1 MHNHYLYKNKEEN
14 LMLDVKNLDID
25 YQLKSEELIK
35 ELLFLQQ
42 YDKISAREEDID
54 DLDSLDNDERG
65 FIC

>member
-1 MHNHYLYKNKEEN
+1 
-14 LMLDVKNLDID
+14 MLDVKNLDID

>member
-1 MHNHYLYKNKEEN
+1 
-14 LMLDVKNLDID
+14 MLDVRDLDID

-42 YDKISAREEDID
+42 YDKTYAREEDID
-54 DLDSLDNDERG
+54 DLDSLDSNERG